1 MSQAHYDLDRT
12 IAAYFSSS
20 GTSATREQCDE
31 FARREFGG
39 PVHPV
44 PLQGMASYTVTAG
57 PNKVVQFREQSN
69 SLNEGTVAL
78 ARAAH
83 PDVVASCTFHGLI
96 GGSPSDPKAKANA
109 LAIYSMG
116 KLPGNNYIYQRGSLA
131 KSLPLQL
138 ATVKSLVTF
147 VDGLYFFVSSQLM
160 CENRFFA
167 QSWLSGRPTDPAQ
180 VSTTINEC
188 AAMFGYLS
196 DNVPSRFKP
205 SVTQIQGILPM
216 LRSGEHPVV
225 LTHGD
230 LNEMNILVDP
240 ASGKITGVV
249 DWAEASFQPFGFALY
264 ALDNALGSMGPDG
277 WEYFDHADYLRDE
290 FWSSFSRLV
299 GGLSESRM
307 ESIRLA
313 RVAGLLIRYG
323 TAYHRGFGG
332 MVGVRDPSGTSLRYL
347 DALLAFELGGCGSCD
362 SSASEVA
369 IISGVQTKPDATAS
383 TQMPLPTC

>member
-1 MSQAHYDLDRT
+1 MSQAYDLDRS
-12 IAAYFSSS
+12 IAAFFSSS
-20 GTSATREQCDE
+20 GTSATREKCDE

-39 PVHPV
+39 GVHPV

-69 SLNEGTVAL
+69 TLDEGTVAL
-78 ARAAH
+78 ARAVH
-83 PDVVASCTFHGLI
+83 PEVVASCTFHGLI
-96 GGSPSDPKAKANA
+96 GGLPSDPEAKSSA
-109 LAIYSMG
+109 LAIYSMDNH
-116 KLPGNNYIYQRGSLA
+116 PGNNYVYVRGSLA
-131 KSLPLQL
+131 ESLPLQL
-138 ATVKSLVTF
+138 ATVESLV
-147 VDGLYFFVSSQLM
+147 
-160 CENRFFA
+160 RFFA

-180 VSTTINEC
+180 VSATVNEC
-188 AAMFGYLS
+188 AAMFCYLS
-196 DNVPSRFKP
+196 NNLPSRFKP
-205 SVTQIQGILPM
+205 YVTQIQGILPM

-264 ALDNALGSMGPDG
+264 ALDNALGSMGPNG
-277 WEYFDHADYLRDE
+277 WEYFDNAGYLRDE
-290 FWSSFSRLV
+290 FWSTFSRLV

-323 TAYHRGFGG
+323 TAYDRGFGG
-332 MVGVRDPSGTSLRYL
+332 VVGVRDPSGASLRYL
-347 DALLAFELGGCGSCD
+347 DALLSN
-362 SSASEVA
+362 
-369 IISGVQTKPDATAS
+369 
-383 TQMPLPTC
+383 